1 MGKNSINFE
10 SENILNEELVARF
23 IASHSKQS
31 TWNETQLQ
39 LIVESITNAINS
51 IVEVYYHFPGSAIYF
66 LNLLQENNKHEGKN
80 ASIKDRLADYSF
92 KMGYV
97 DGVPELFHASETS
110 FILHQ
115 IGINRLS
122 SLKLEQLQKKLII
135 SDLQF
140 SEAHQILDYFLQE
153 AINLLKKAPHY
164 KKAKQDNHLYY
175 PEPPIVIDGK
185 RINPP
190 FPKGQNTQKNKKRK
204 RTSSQQANQAF
215 FNSPKKV
222 KRCKPKKNPL
232 STNRNNSARTKV

>member
-1 MGKNSINFE
+1 MGKNSINSE
-10 SENILNEELVARF
+10 SENILNEALVASF
-23 IASHSKQS
+23 IASHSKKS
-31 TWNETQLQ
+31 AWNETQLQ
-39 LIVESITNAINS
+39 LIVECITNAINS
-51 IVEVYYHFPGSAIYF
+51 IAEVYYNFPGSAIYF
-66 LNLLQENNKHEGKN
+66 LNLLRENNKYEGKN
-80 ASIKDRLADYSF
+80 ESIKDRLADYSF

-115 IGINRLS
+115 ISINRLS
-122 SLKLEQLQKKLII
+122 SLKLEQLQEKLII

-140 SEAHQILDYFLQE
+140 TEARQILDYFLQQ

-190 FPKGQNTQKNKKRK
+190 FPKEDDTQKNKKRK
-204 RTSSQQANQAF
+204 RTSPQQANQTF
-215 FNSPKKV
+215 FHSHKRV
-222 KRCKPKKNPL
+222 KRCEQKQNPL
-232 STNRNNSARTKV
+232 STNKNNIARTKV